1 MVSTCSGGQA
11 ARDAALQKKGLGPSS
26 DSEIRNILWTVPV
39 SECLRTQ
46 SARAA
51 SCRANGLEYNS
62 AVLQPVFNAVGA
74 SPADGREYWGLAYD
88 LASESRYVPA
98 ARWHAARFTP
108 GAKVARV
115 LVDAGDSGLGGEIA
129 LRSSGTHVKSG
140 ELAPYRSH
148 DQTRARR
155 RPTRPPAPPSE
166 SRRTRQRP
174 TVLRPLAITAAE
186 TGLRPLAITAAEH
199 CAIQKHPSLV
209 PVGGDSDMQHRP
221 SGVEPGSARALS
233 GQSPVHTS
241 REPLPVAIESEDPP
255 GPRSGL

>member
-108 GAKVARV
+108 GAKVARM
-115 LVDAGDSGLGGEIA
+115 LADAGDSGLGGEIA
-129 LRSSGTHVKSG
+129 LSARAGTHVNSAPGRG

-148 DQTRARR
+148 DQTRRGGR

-166 SRRTRQRP
+166 SRRTPQRP
-174 TVLRPLAITAAE
+174 TVLRPLAIAAAE
-186 TGLRPLAITAAEH
+186 LEVAGATPLIAAADSLRSTVLTA
-199 CAIQKHPSLV
+199 
-209 PVGGDSDMQHRP
+209 
-221 SGVEPGSARALS
+221 
-233 GQSPVHTS
+233 T
-241 REPLPVAIESEDPP
+241 
-255 GPRSGL
+255 